1 MKQSRT
7 MFLKKEAENIAL
19 LPTRNTGV
27 LRCFNFTH
35 DVDADKEDLDMLSAF
50 GSRGHFDNRSSAS
63 AIRSQGAASRS
74 IVR

>member
-35 DVDADKEDLDMLSAF
+35 DVDAEVEDEDMQPAF

-63 AIRSQGAASRS
+63 AIRSRGAASRY
-74 IVR
+74 IQR